1 LIRPRLSGDGG
12 HASTRGTHVLEGS
25 GRSIMAE
32 VTYRR
37 GDSDERPWGRWEV
50 LDTGDGFAV
59 KRITVNPGAILSL
72 QLHHHREEHWV
83 VVRGRARVTRGQD
96 VLELARNGAVFIPV
110 ETAHRIENPGA
121 EPLQFIE
128 VQVGDRL
135 DEGDIVRLEDRYG
148 RS

>member
-1 LIRPRLSGDGG
+1 M
-12 HASTRGTHVLEGS
+12 T
-25 GRSIMAE
+25 E

-50 LDTGDGFAV
+50 LDTGQGFAV
-59 KRITVNPGAILSL
+59 KRITVKPGAILSL
-72 QLHHHREEHWV
+72 QLHHHRTEHWV
-83 VVRGRARVTRGQD
+83 VVRGRARVTRGNEL
-96 VLELARNGAVFIPV
+96 LELGRNDTVFIPL
-110 ETAHRIENPGA
+110 ETAHRIENIGA
-121 EPLQFIE
+121 EEPLEFVE

>member
-1 LIRPRLSGDGG
+1 
-12 HASTRGTHVLEGS
+12 
-25 GRSIMAE
+25 MAE

-59 KRITVNPGAILSL
+59 KRISVKPGAILSL
-72 QLHHHREEHWV
+72 QLHHHRSEHWV
-83 VVRGRARVTRGQD
+83 VVRGQARVTRGPET
-96 VLELARNGAVFIPV
+96 LELGRNGTVFIPV
-110 ETAHRIENPGA
+110 ETEHRIENVG
-121 EPLQFIE
+121 EDSLEFVE

-148 RS
+148 RR

>member
-1 LIRPRLSGDGG
+1 
-12 HASTRGTHVLEGS
+12 
-25 GRSIMAE
+25 MAE

-83 VVRGRARVTRGQD
+83 VVRGHARVTRDRD
-96 VLELARNGAVFIPV
+96 VLELGRNGAVFIPV
-110 ETAHRIENPGA
+110 ETAHRIENPGT
-121 EPLQFIE
+121 EPLEFIE

>member
-1 LIRPRLSGDGG
+1 
-12 HASTRGTHVLEGS
+12 
-25 GRSIMAE
+25 MAE
-32 VTYRR
+32 VTYHR
-37 GDSDERPWGRWEV
+37 GDSDNRPWGRWEV
-50 LDTGDGFAV
+50 LDVGDGFAV

-83 VVRGRARVTRGQD
+83 IVRGTARVTRGS
-96 VLELARNGAVFIPV
+96 EIFSLARNQAVFIPV
-110 ETAHRIENPGA
+110 ETPHRVENPGT
-121 EPLQFIE
+121 EPLEFVE